1 MGKFFYKRMEFY
13 TPDDVYQPRED
24 SLLLAEVL
32 EKETLEGKTVLD
44 VGTGSG
50 LLAAIAASSGA
61 IVSAVDISERAV
73 EVAKKNF
80 ELNKVQVRC
89 VKSNMFEK
97 VLSSFD
103 LIIFN
108 APYLPEEVKADN
120 KAWAAGDDLV
130 IIRNFIDMA
139 KEHLKKNGKVLLL
152 VSTAT
157 GLEKVY
163 EMLNKNKYEFQIVA
177 GQKIPWEN
185 LVVIECRP
193 M

>member
-1 MGKFFYKRMEFY
+1 MPKFFYRRMEFY
-13 TPDDVYQPRED
+13 APDDIYFPRED

-32 EKETLEGKTVLD
+32 EKENLDSKMVLD

-50 LLAAIAASSGA
+50 ILAAIAAKKGA
-61 IVSAVDISERAV
+61 VVSAVDINERAV
-73 EVAKKNF
+73 EIAKKNF

-89 VKSNMFEK
+89 VRSNMFEK

-103 LIIFN
+103 LIVFN
-108 APYLPEEVKADN
+108 APYLPEEIKADN
-120 KAWAAGDDLV
+120 KTWAAGDDLV

-139 KEHLKKNGKVLLL
+139 KEHLKKNGKALLL

-163 EMLNKNKYEFQIVA
+163 GMLNKNKYEFQTVA